1 MVSDFV
7 FSAMIK
13 YSRSDRAYTVTFPD
27 LPGCV
32 TFGNTLDEAKGM
44 AAEALSGYLAS
55 IFERNARMP
64 KPAKPKGKN
73 VYLIQPEMPVL
84 AALSL
89 RYEAAR

>member
-1 MVSDFV
+1 MTDFV
-7 FSAMIK
+7 FPVIIK
-13 YSRSDRAYTVTFPD
+13 YTRSDRAYTVTFPD

-32 TFGNTLDEAKGM
+32 TFGNTLDEAKRM

-55 IFERNARMP
+55 IFERNVRMP
-64 KPAKPKGKN
+64 KPSKRKSKN
-73 VYLIQPEMPVL
+73 VHWIRPEAPVL

>member
-13 YSRSDRAYTVTFPD
+13 YSRSDRVYDVTFPD

-32 TFGNTLDEAKGM
+32 TFGNTLDEAKRM

-55 IFERNARMP
+55 IFERNVRMP
-64 KPAKPKGKN
+64 KPSKPKGKN
-73 VYLIQPEMPVL
+73 VHLIRPETPVP
-84 AALSL
+84 AALSI
-89 RYEAAR
+89 RYKAAR